1 MLVAVMEKH
10 LRDYTLDLEIA
21 VGDGET
27 LVLIGENGAGKS
39 TVLNLVAGLLHP
51 DAGSITLSGRTL
63 FDDGTRTV
71 LPPEDRRIGY
81 VLQNYALFPHMS
93 VAGNVAFGLLS
104 RGVPKGEAQ
113 ERAAGMLGR
122 MGIAAHADDPPGAL
136 SGGQRQR
143 VALARALVTD
153 PDLLLLDEPLAAL
166 DVRTKNVMRKELRA
180 CIREAGIPAVIV
192 THALRDA
199 LELGDRIAVIEEGR
213 ITASGTPDDILR
225 PGANSFV
232 ANFFC
237 SCVHGVREGESQG

>member
-1 MLVAVMEKH
+1 MLTVKVAKQ
-10 LRDYTLDLEIA
+10 LRDYVLDVEVT
-21 VGDGET
+21 VGDGEI

-51 DAGSITLSGRTL
+51 DAGNITLAGRSL
-63 FDDGTRTV
+63 FDDGTRIA
-71 LPPEDRRIGY
+71 LPPEERRVGY

-93 VAGNVAFGLLS
+93 VADNVAFGLLS
-104 RGVPKGEAQ
+104 RRVPKKEAQ
-113 ERAAGMLGR
+113 ERAITMLGR
-122 MGIAAHADDPPGAL
+122 MGIDAYADERPGAL

-180 CIREAGIPAVIV
+180 CIKEAGIPAVIV

-199 LELGDRIAVIEEGR
+199 LELGDRIAVIEGGR
-213 ITASGTPDDILR
+213 IVASGTPDEILASKDN
-225 PGANSFV
+225 GFIAS
-232 ANFFC
+232 FFC
-237 SCVHGVREGESQG
+237 GCVQPEVVGGRG